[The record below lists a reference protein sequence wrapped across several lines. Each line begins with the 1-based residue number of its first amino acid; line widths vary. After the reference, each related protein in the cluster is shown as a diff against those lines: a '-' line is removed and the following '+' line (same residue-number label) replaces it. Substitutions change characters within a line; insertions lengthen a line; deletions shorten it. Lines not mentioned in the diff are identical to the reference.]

1 VVDIL
6 PKPNLLLIQ
15 PSVLPPVFQRVV
27 EAKQLLASGTVK
39 TASEAARLSGISRSA
54 FYKYRDCVFAY
65 NPAEEGRIITIHTV
79 LRDSP
84 GVLSTL
90 IGRLAENGAN
100 ILTVNQNIPI
110 DGAASVSLSIRT
122 KLLRSNLE
130 ELIDA
135 LRQIDGVV
143 SLEQILGE

>member
-1 VVDIL
+1 M
-6 PKPNLLLIQ
+6 PRPNLLLIQ
-15 PSVLPPVFQRVV
+15 PSVLPPVFEKVV
-27 EAKQLLASGTVK
+27 EAKQLLASGAAK
-39 TASEAARLSGISRSA
+39 TASEAARMSGISRSA

-65 NPAEEGRIITIHTV
+65 NPAEDGRIITIHTV
-79 LRDSP
+79 LR
-84 GVLSTL
+84 VLSTL

-122 KLLRSNLE
+122 NLLRSNLE

-135 LRQIDGVV
+135 LRTIDGVV